1 MGFIVAAATIMV
13 LGLLWALR
21 AVFLVCRDAGEE
33 DTLFDQVLLAVPTA
47 ALSECSR
54 QAESMFE
61 TAEAGLKMA
70 LELFQQYDSAKAQM
84 VLAKKRELDQYEE
97 QLSACIAKIPGHAL
111 SEEEVRQR
119 VKLNPVSYTHLT
131 LPTTS
136 RV

>member
-61 TAEAGLKMA
+61 TAEAGLRPTLKTSWEPRA
-70 LELFQQYDSAKAQM
+70 STPFPCSSA
-84 VLAKKRELDQYEE
+84 
-97 QLSACIAKIPGHAL
+97 S
-111 SEEEVRQR
+111 
-119 VKLNPVSYTHLT
+119 T
-131 LPTTS
+131 L
-136 RV
+136 